1 MADNNP
7 QDGAEKLRQQIA
19 NLQAKLKKKQAA
31 QKTKERKQDTR
42 RCILAGR
49 YILKHATLNPG
60 DPISKKLVSLL
71 DEYLIPDRTHTLAMI
86 NADRALYEDL
96 GIKPLPPE
104 VPANQSDDPD
114 QSFLKPKFTQ

>member
-1 MADNNP
+1 MAGNDP
-7 QDGAEKLRQQIA
+7 QDGAEKLRQKIA

-31 QKTKERKQDTR
+31 QKTAQRKKDTR

-60 DPISKKLVSLL
+60 DPLSKKLVSLL
-71 DEYLIPDRTHTLAMI
+71 DEYLIPDKTHTLAMI

-96 GIKPLPPE
+96 GINPLPPE
-104 VPANQSDDPD
+104 APANQTDDPA
-114 QSFLKPKFTQ
+114 QSSLKPKFTQ